1 MSEIS
6 KTSMFMS
13 RLATLKQGQST
24 EKSNS
29 VKSPADGA
37 VPARPTAVQNNHNLT
52 EPVTIVVSSLNE
64 KVQDLQKLL
73 DKVEKSISTLASSR
87 DHVQNAVGLLEEAG
101 GITIRARDTLKTAA
115 GYEGNKDRLVELE
128 DRFTAVL
135 EKLDNLVN
143 SAISGDVNLLKGETL
158 TTTFDAEGK
167 NQFNTTGLNL
177 SPEALEFRN
186 PDFSSLE
193 KVQDARIDVMNAID
207 IGTTLRHIISSDLM
221 LLQTRQE
228 FSQSTISTLAE
239 GAQSIPVADLGD
251 EAANLLALQI
261 RQQLTDSDIQLA
273 AESQQ
278 HLLRQF

>member
-13 RLATLKQGQST
+13 RLATLKQGQVANP
-24 EKSNS
+24 KA
-29 VKSPADGA
+29 VDDGKPSPSSA
-37 VPARPTAVQNNHNLT
+37 TNIQNTQNLS

-73 DKVEKSISTLASSR
+73 HKVEKSISTLATSR

-115 GYEGNKDRLVELE
+115 GYEGNKDRLAELE
-128 DRFTAVL
+128 TRFTAVL
-135 EKLDNLVN
+135 EKLDTLVN
-143 SAISGDVNLLKGETL
+143 SATTNNVNLLKGETL
-158 TTTFDAEGK
+158 TTSFDEDGK
-167 NQFNTTGLNL
+167 SQFTTSGLDL

-186 PDFSSLE
+186 PDFSSLAS
-193 KVQDARIDVMNAID
+193 VQDARIDVMNAID

-228 FSQSTISTLAE
+228 FSQSTITTLAE
-239 GAQSIPVADLGD
+239 GADTIPLTDLGD

-261 RQQLTDSDIQLA
+261 RQQLSESDVPLA
-273 AESQQ
+273 AEGQQ
-278 HLLRQF
+278 HLLKQF